1 MGRVCPGNLP
11 PYTSVN
17 NEDMKILHISDLH
30 LGKRVLGFPM
40 LEDQNFILKEILEI
54 VGQQHPQAVVIAG
67 DVFDKGVPSVEA
79 IAAFDGFLVALSKFQ
94 LEVFVVSGNH
104 DQAERLSFGSRLMIP
119 NIHIAPAYNG
129 AIQPVVLNDEYGE
142 INIYMLPFIKPG
154 FIRPYTTREIDTY
167 QDAVAEAV
175 NQMAADPAARNVLVA
190 HQFVTADGSTVER
203 CDSEEFSVGGIDNID
218 AQTFSAFDYVAL
230 GHLHRAQQVSRPSIR
245 YSGSPLKYS
254 FSEIHHKKSVTIVEL
269 KDKEQV
275 EVSTIELKP
284 LTDMGELKGRFD
296 ELTDKD
302 YYLGKA
308 FRNYYLRVVLTDEQ
322 DVPDAFGRLRNIY
335 PNLMELGYDNHRTR
349 ATDTVSGNAA
359 VEVLQ
364 PLDILKQLYSE
375 QNKQELSQ
383 EMEKLANELIEK
395 IWN

>member
-67 DVFDKGVPSVEA
+67 DVFDKGIPSVEA

-142 INIYMLPFIKPG
+142 LNIYMLPFIKPG

-167 QDAVAEAV
+167 QDAVAEAI

-190 HQFVTADGSTVER
+190 HQFVTAEGSTVER
-203 CDSEEFSVGGIDNID
+203 CDSEEFSV
-218 AQTFSAFDYVAL
+218 
-230 GHLHRAQQVSRPSIR
+230 
-245 YSGSPLKYS
+245 
-254 FSEIHHKKSVTIVEL
+254 
-269 KDKEQV
+269 
-275 EVSTIELKP
+275 
-284 LTDMGELKGRFD
+284 
-296 ELTDKD
+296 
-302 YYLGKA
+302 
-308 FRNYYLRVVLTDEQ
+308 
-322 DVPDAFGRLRNIY
+322 
-335 PNLMELGYDNHRTR
+335 
-349 ATDTVSGNAA
+349 
-359 VEVLQ
+359 
-364 PLDILKQLYSE
+364 
-375 QNKQELSQ
+375 
-383 EMEKLANELIEK
+383 
-395 IWN
+395 